1 MNNWL
6 SFVYGCHRYAMFLTR
21 TCTPLVTADVKCLTD
36 IGFQQT
42 SEFCD
47 GNRKNYRKD
56 WWCMYYKIIKTEV

>member
-1 MNNWL
+1 
-6 SFVYGCHRYAMFLTR
+6 MFLTR

-47 GNRKNYRKD
+47 GNRYIYILIFIAKNLVPITLKFYA
-56 WWCMYYKIIKTEV
+56 IAHLAL